1 MSQQQEHTAYV
12 ETLVHVNCGNCDGYW
27 GLSDID
33 VDEIA
38 EKRWFCTHCGHEAAL
53 GDVVDND

>member
-1 MSQQQEHTAYV
+1 MSQHHTAYV
-12 ETLVHVNCGNCDGYW
+12 ETLVHINCGNCDGYW

-38 EKRWFCTHCGHEAAL
+38 GQTWFCTHWGHEAEFGEL
-53 GDVVDND
+53 VEND